1 MNIHF
6 VIIMLYFNL
15 EGGMELY
22 VTLSIVL
29 PWIVAFVIY
38 LVKNDF
44 VTNVLSLLMLPVL
57 GYFAWEVYFSGN
69 VMLIDTPHWVDY
81 AITIYDFGLLGYFLY
96 QGLKNKSMLVSA
108 LAILQLVL
116 LIIVIL
122 MIEHSNT
129 ANIYVDKLTAF
140 MYMIVAIVGVPIAIF
155 ATKYMEYD
163 EKGKHSFVAILIWF
177 LGVMNFAVSV
187 NNIEWFFA
195 LFETTTLAS
204 YVLIRFR
211 MDDQA
216 VKNAILAL
224 WMNQIGG
231 VAILFALL
239 TFLKTSGM
247 YHFTD
252 LLNTDSK
259 MLSLTAL
266 GFLSLSALVK
276 GAQMPFHKW
285 LLGAMVAPT
294 PVSAILH
301 SATMV
306 KIAPYLLLRI
316 SPVIKGTLLAKLL
329 IITTGF
335 VFVAAAVIALTQDN
349 FKKILAYST
358 ISLLGLMMLAAVV
371 GTPIAITASL
381 LLILFH
387 AFAKGFLFIEA
398 GVLEKVFH
406 VKYIKQMRRLIER
419 APLTLMFI
427 FFGFLNMTFV
437 PFGTFIGKWI
447 MIEEA
452 SGFLSHGSY
461 VLLILYVGAGS
472 AFLSVLYMKVLG
484 ISVRKSHGIE
494 RVRALPLPVRF
505 NFVSIWYYVW
515 LLAMTVFI
523 APFIATQIV
532 PIAQE
537 LSGQMPNIHADHLS
551 LVINT
556 STLYFWQILGAL
568 VILSLIHALPFFVHF
583 KNVDTAKPYNCGEA
597 FPRHIETYNF
607 VCISKYENY
616 LIAFSI
622 ALFVMVLVLGGGLL

>member
-1 MNIHF
+1 MG
-6 VIIMLYFNL
+6 V
-15 EGGMELY
+15 Y
-22 VTLSIVL
+22 VTSSILL
-29 PWIVAFVIY
+29 PWIAALVIY
-38 LVKNDF
+38 LFKNDKITNLLSFLILF
-44 VTNVLSLLMLPVL
+44 VLAGVGFAVYINLKTP
-57 GYFAWEVYFSGN
+57 YF
-69 VMLIDTPHWVDY
+69 MHTPH
-81 AITIYDFGLLGYFLY
+81 IIGTLMTIYDFGLLGYFLY
-96 QGLKNKSMLVSA
+96 QGIKKRSLLVTS
-108 LAILQLVL
+108 LAVLQLVL
-116 LIIVIL
+116 LIIVLL

-129 ANIYVDKLTAF
+129 ADIYVDKLTAF

-163 EKGKHSFVAILIWF
+163 EKEKHKFVAILIWF

-204 YVLIRFR
+204 YVLIGFR
-211 MDDQA
+211 KDEEATNNA
-216 VKNAILAL
+216 VLAL

-231 VAILFALL
+231 VAILLSLL
-239 TFLKTSGM
+239 TFIKTDNL

-252 LLNTDSK
+252 LLSADPKT
-259 MLSLTAL
+259 LSLAAL
-266 GFLSLSALVK
+266 GFLSVSALVK

-316 SPVIKGTLLAKLL
+316 SPIIKGTLLAKLL

-335 VFVAAAVIALTQDN
+335 VFVSAAIIALTQDN

-371 GTPIAITASL
+371 GTPIAVSASL
-381 LLILFH
+381 ILILFH

-447 MIEEA
+447 MIEEV
-452 SGFLSHGSY
+452 SRFLTHGSY

-484 ISVRKSHGIE
+484 ISIRKSHGIE
-494 RVRALPLPVRF
+494 KVKLLPLPKRF

-515 LLAMTVFI
+515 LLGLTIFI
-523 APFIATQIV
+523 APFISTQIV
-532 PIAQE
+532 PIANE
-537 LSGQMPNIHADHLS
+537 ITSSVANIHAEALS
-551 LVINT
+551 LVING

-568 VILSLIHALPFFVHF
+568 IILLLIHALPFFVHF
-583 KNVDTAKPYNCGEA
+583 KNVDTAMPYNCGEA

-607 VCISKYENY
+607 VCITKYENY
-616 LIAFSI
+616 IIAFSI
-622 ALFVMVLVLGGGLL
+622 ALFVMVLALGGGLL